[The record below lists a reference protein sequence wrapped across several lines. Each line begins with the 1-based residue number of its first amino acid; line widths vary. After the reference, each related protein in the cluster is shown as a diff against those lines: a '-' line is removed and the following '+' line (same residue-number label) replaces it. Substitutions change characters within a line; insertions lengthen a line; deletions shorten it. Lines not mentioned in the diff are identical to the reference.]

1 MKADWIVL
9 NRRAPEE
16 GSQGIDLR
24 QFRLWDRRAQLHAWL
39 LRSIRPKRAGLIWSD
54 GNLNRTL
61 MSRPGRPMTGDPA
74 ICTLVGY
81 LKLVGDRQFHGG
93 AHCFAAGSMRRILV
107 DHARARMAEAGRA
120 WLAADL
126 SCG

>member
-1 MKADWIVL
+1 
-9 NRRAPEE
+9 
-16 GSQGIDLR
+16 
-24 QFRLWDRRAQLHAWL
+24 
-39 LRSIRPKRAGLIWSD
+39 
-54 GNLNRTL
+54 
-61 MSRPGRPMTGDPA
+61 MTGDPA

-81 LKLVGDRQFHGG
+81 LKLVGDRQFDGRVHFF
-93 AHCFAAGSMRRILV
+93 AAAGSMRRILV